1 MPDLTI
7 IPGLFGLGIVIG
19 AIAPTFGIGGGLM
32 TVPALLLFYGQAFG
46 FTGDTAT
53 ATSLGVIIFTSLA
66 GTIAYIREKR
76 IDYKVASLFMLF
88 GIPGS
93 AAGALFSRWMGAKD
107 LAVDPFQ
114 YSFAGAMIAIA
125 LYKLVSIL
133 KDKRHKGTDGKD
145 DNDKA
150 GTVSL
155 QGSWRKSVLHR
166 RLKDRRGTMFEYT
179 VRLFPGTLIAF
190 AGGFLGAM
198 LGLGGGVVYVA
209 ILTMAMGVPAV
220 IATATSTFT
229 ILVANPFAVALRFS
243 SIEWRWVIALA
254 AGTVISASIVPR
266 FLHRVRSEWI
276 LTGFWVLAI
285 LAAVRLLLKVSGIM
299 I

>member
-1 MPDLTI
+1 MADLTI

-19 AIAPTFGIGGGLM
+19 AIAPTFGIGGGLL

-93 AAGALFSRWMGAKD
+93 AAGALFSRWMSAKD

-133 KDKRHKGTDGKD
+133 ADRFRKG
-145 DNDKA
+145 N
-150 GTVSL
+150 
-155 QGSWRKSVLHR
+155 
-166 RLKDRRGTMFEYT
+166 KDRRTLDEPAVQKAGLARRLVDRHGTVFEYT

-190 AGGFLGAM
+190 TGGFLGAM

-209 ILTMAMGVPAV
+209 ILTMTMGVPAV

-229 ILVANPFAVALRFS
+229 ILAANPFAVALRFS
-243 SIEWRWVIALA
+243 SIEWGWVVALA